1 MELDRGDDKQAMYT
15 AIQDDVHRF
24 CAKYDIDYRLGSYNQ
39 QCKEKLAKV
48 FRATY
53 RKHSYM
59 TPERFPS
66 NWATG
71 VIVQQYINGQR
82 KAAARKKKKAAKL
95 AALLAGG
102 ASTAQPGDNGA
113 ASGEDSSDEDERDEE
128 DEDEEED
135 GADEDEGESS
145 D

>member
-1 MELDRGDDKQAMYT
+1 M
-15 AIQDDVHRF
+15 HRF

-48 FRATY
+48 FRAVRGLLLVVVFSMLTVTQTY
-53 RKHSYM
+53 RKHPYM

-71 VIVQQYINGQR
+71 VTVQQYINGQR

-128 DEDEEED
+128 EDEDEEED